1 MKTQSKGYNFSQLS
15 NMAFF
20 RVDQD
25 SFNCVFIWT
34 VNDRNRAVWIL
45 SRPPSEFNFDT
56 RLRNIITINGRRRD
70 GSRWPG
76 QKRTRAGINARQL
89 RTMVVTAP
97 REPRGIYRTD
107 HRRGKKVGINGG
119 RVQYENKTLL
129 KKPPALTR
137 TPRCPGNEKCC
148 QQQNLYGAS
157 ALRISQCYR
166 VDRARIEPFLR
177 HIHWSFL
184 CRPML

>member
-1 MKTQSKGYNFSQLS
+1 MRFVGLRFHPDGQWSQSQTLNSFATTVGVQFWYAPTQISSRS
-15 NMAFF
+15 M
-20 RVDQD
+20 V
-25 SFNCVFIWT
+25 
-34 VNDRNRAVWIL
+34 AV
-45 SRPPSEFNFDT
+45 EVV
-56 RLRNIITINGRRRD
+56 

-89 RTMVVTAP
+89 GTMVVTAP

-129 KKPPALTR
+129 KKPPLADPTL
-137 TPRCPGNEKCC
+137 RCPGNEKCC

>member
-1 MKTQSKGYNFSQLS
+1 MIRAYAISSRS
-15 NMAFF
+15 MA
-20 RVDQD
+20 
-25 SFNCVFIWT
+25 
-34 VNDRNRAVWIL
+34 AV
-45 SRPPSEFNFDT
+45 SE
-56 RLRNIITINGRRRD
+56 RD

-129 KKPPALTR
+129 KKPPR
-137 TPRCPGNEKCC
+137 
-148 QQQNLYGAS
+148 
-157 ALRISQCYR
+157 
-166 VDRARIEPFLR
+166 
-177 HIHWSFL
+177 
-184 CRPML
+184 

>member
-1 MKTQSKGYNFSQLS
+1 MIRAYAISSRS
-15 NMAFF
+15 MA
-20 RVDQD
+20 
-25 SFNCVFIWT
+25 
-34 VNDRNRAVWIL
+34 AV
-45 SRPPSEFNFDT
+45 SE
-56 RLRNIITINGRRRD
+56 RD

-76 QKRTRAGINARQL
+76 QKHTRAGINARQL

-129 KKPPALTR
+129 KKPPRADPML
-137 TPRCPGNEKCC
+137 RCPGNEKCC

-166 VDRARIEPFLR
+166 VDLATIEPFLR
-177 HIHWSFL
+177 YIH
-184 CRPML
+184 